1 MNASSHPS
9 AKEMAGRSTMLDP
22 LHRIVKEV
30 NAATDLNEV
39 LSIIVTQVK
48 QAIEVDVCSVYLTD
62 FEGRKHVLM
71 ATDGLRPEAV
81 GKVSLP
87 YHRGLIGLVCER
99 AEPVNL
105 ADAPSHSRYLFANE
119 TGEIQYKGFLGVPI
133 IQNRKVLG
141 VLVARQID
149 ARTFAD
155 SEVTFLFT
163 LAAQLAGAITHA
175 QATGQLITSEEA
187 APPRRFLQGR
197 PGSPGVAFGNA
208 VVVYPPADL
217 EAVPDKQVLDAA
229 EAEEE
234 FRTAVAAVVQ
244 DLMALEDR
252 FEDSLPAEDRA
263 LFDAWL
269 KMLGSDSLIGKTVRR
284 IHEGN
289 WAPGALRQTIEEH
302 AKVFDNMEDIYL
314 RERASDVRDL
324 GRRILMHLQQRE
336 ADEQVYPENTILVGE
351 EISAMQLAEVPKEKL
366 AGIVSARG
374 ASFSHVAILA
384 RAMDIP
390 AVMGLSNLPVSRMDG
405 RYMIMDGYLGRVYVS
420 PAPSVL
426 QEYQRL
432 ADEDRELSQ
441 ELEANKGLPC
451 ETTDGIAMP
460 LYINTG
466 LISELST
473 QCNDESAGVG
483 LYRTELP
490 FMVRDS
496 FPGESVQVA
505 NYRKVLKTFH
515 PRPVIIRTLD
525 IGGDKPLPYF
535 PLEEQN
541 PFLGWRGIRITLD
554 HPEIFLTQ
562 VRAMLRSAVGLGNL
576 RLLLPMI
583 SSVEQVDDALLLIRR
598 AHDELVEEGYEVS
611 MPAIGVMIEVPAAV
625 YQVEALARRVDF
637 LSVGTNDLTQYLL
650 AVDRNNGHV
659 ADLYD
664 DLHPAVLKALIQIVE
679 GAGRYQREVSV
690 CGEMA
695 GNPMSAVLLLGMGVD
710 SLSMNAG
717 SLLRVK
723 WVLRSFSSSRAR
735 ELLQAA
741 LRCERAVEVKS
752 LLDQAL
758 EDMGLGGLM
767 RAGR

>member
-1 MNASSHPS
+1 MTPAIPS
-9 AKEMAGRSTMLDP
+9 AESAGRWSMLDP

-30 NAATDLNEV
+30 NAASDLSEV
-39 LSIIVTQVK
+39 LRIIVTQVK
-48 QAIEVDVCSVYLTD
+48 QVIAVDVCSVYLTD
-62 FEGRKHVLM
+62 FERRKHVLM
-71 ATDGLRPEAV
+71 ATDGLRLEAV

-99 AEPVNL
+99 AEPVNV

-133 IQNRKVLG
+133 IQHRKVLG
-141 VLVARQID
+141 VLVVRQIEM
-149 ARTFAD
+149 RTFAD
-155 SEVTFLFT
+155 NEVTFLFT

-175 QATGQLITSEEA
+175 QATGQLVTEENA
-187 APPRRFLQGR
+187 PPPRRFLQGR
-197 PGSPGVAFGNA
+197 PGSPGVALGTV

-217 EAVPDKQVLDAA
+217 EAVPDKKALDPV
-229 EAEEE
+229 AEEE
-234 FRTAVAAVVQ
+234 AFRTAVAAVVQ
-244 DLMALEDR
+244 DLMALEAR

-263 LFDAWL
+263 LFEAWL
-269 KMLGSDSLIGKTVRR
+269 MMLGSDSLIDRTVYL
-284 IHEGN
+284 IKEGN

-324 GRRILMHLQQRE
+324 GRRILMHLQQRVI
-336 ADEQVYPENTILVGE
+336 DQVRYPEGAILVGE
-351 EISAMQLAEVPKEKL
+351 EVSAMQLAEVPKGHL

-390 AVMGLSNLPVSRMDG
+390 AVMGMSNLPVTRMEG
-405 RYMIMDGYLGRVYVS
+405 RFVILDGYMGRVYIS
-420 PAPSVL
+420 PAPSVV

-441 ELEANKGLPC
+441 ELEANKTLPC
-451 ETTDGIAMP
+451 ETTDGVTLP
-460 LYINTG
+460 LYLNTG
-466 LISELST
+466 LISEMNSHG
-473 QCNDESAGVG
+473 NDESAGVG

-496 FPGESVQVA
+496 FPGESVQVT
-505 NYRKVLKTFH
+505 NYRKVLKIFH

-535 PLEEQN
+535 PVEEQN
-541 PFLGWRGIRITLD
+541 PFLGWRGIRISLD

-562 VRAMLRSAVGLGNL
+562 VRAMLRAAIGLNNL

-583 SSVEQVDDALLLIRR
+583 SNVEEVDDAMVLISR
-598 AHDELVEEGYEVS
+598 AHDELVEEGFDVE
-611 MPAIGVMIEVPAAV
+611 MPKIGVMIEVPAAV
-625 YQVEALARRVDF
+625 YQVEALAKRVDF

-650 AVDRNNGHV
+650 AVDRNNSHV

-664 DLHPAVLKALIQIVE
+664 DLHPAVLKALIQIIE
-679 GAGRYQREVSV
+679 GASVYQREVSV

-695 GNPMSAVLLLGMGVD
+695 GNPATAVLLLGMGVD

-723 WVLRSFSSSRAR
+723 WVIRSISSSRAR

-741 LRCERAVEVKS
+741 LRCERATEVKA
-752 LLDQAL
+752 LLDKAL

>member
-1 MNASSHPS
+1 MEAVGHTS
-9 AKEMAGRSTMLDP
+9 MLDP

-30 NAATDLNEV
+30 NAASDLNEV
-39 LSIIVTQVK
+39 LQIIVTQVK
-48 QAIEVDVCSVYLTD
+48 REIGVDVCSVYLTD
-62 FEGRKHVLM
+62 FERRNHVLM
-71 ATDGLRPEAV
+71 ATDGLRTEAV

-105 ADAPSHSRYLFANE
+105 ADAQSHSRYLFANE

-133 IQNRKVLG
+133 IQHRKVLG
-141 VLVARQID
+141 VLVVRQIEM
-149 ARTFAD
+149 RTFAD
-155 SEVTFLFT
+155 NEVTFLFT
-163 LAAQLAGAITHA
+163 LAAQLAGAIIHA
-175 QATGQLITSEEA
+175 QVNGQLITTEDT
-187 APPRRFLQGR
+187 APPRRFLKGR
-197 PGSPGVAFGNA
+197 PGAPGVAFGTA
-208 VVVYPPADL
+208 LVVYPPADL
-217 EAVPDKQVLDAA
+217 DAVPDKKTLDPQG
-229 EAEEE
+229 EEE
-234 FRTAVAAVVQ
+234 AFRTAVAAVVQ

-269 KMLGSDSLIGKTVRR
+269 MMLGSDSLIGSTVRR
-284 IHEGN
+284 IFEGN

-302 AKVFDNMEDIYL
+302 AKVFDNMDDIYL

-324 GRRILMHLQQRE
+324 GRRILMHLQQGMT
-336 ADEQVYPENTILVGE
+336 EQTPYPEETILVGDE
-351 EISAMQLAEVPKEKL
+351 VSAMQLAEVPKGRL
-366 AGIVSARG
+366 AGIVSAHG

-384 RAMDIP
+384 RALGVP
-390 AVMGLSNLPVSRMDG
+390 AVMGMSNLPVTRMDG
-405 RYMIMDGYLGRVYVS
+405 RNIILDGYLGRVYVS

-432 ADEDRELSQ
+432 AEEDRELSQ
-441 ELEANKGLPC
+441 ELEANKALPC
-451 ETTDGIAMP
+451 ETTDGVIMP
-460 LYINTG
+460 LYLNTG
-466 LISELST
+466 LISEMSSHG
-473 QCNDESAGVG
+473 NDESAGIG

-505 NYRKVLKTFH
+505 NYRKVLKAFH

-535 PLEEQN
+535 PLQEQN
-541 PFLGWRGIRITLD
+541 PFLGWRGIRISLD

-562 VRAMLRSAVGLGNL
+562 VRAMLRAAIGLNNL
-576 RLLLPMI
+576 RLLMPMI
-583 SSVEQVDDALLLIRR
+583 SNVDEVDDALLLIRR
-598 AHDELVEEGYEVS
+598 AHDELVEEGYGVS
-611 MPAIGVMIEVPAAV
+611 MPGIGVMIEVPAAV

-650 AVDRNNGHV
+650 AVDRNNAHV
-659 ADLYD
+659 ADLYT
-664 DLHPAVLKALIQIVE
+664 DLHPAVLQALIQIVA
-679 GAGRYQREVSV
+679 GAKAYQREVSV

-695 GNPMSAVLLLGMGVD
+695 GNPATAVLLLGMGVD

-723 WVLRSFSSSRAR
+723 WVMRSISSSRAR

-741 LRCERAVEVKS
+741 LRCERAAEVKA
-752 LLDQAL
+752 LLNKAL

>member
-1 MNASSHPS
+1 
-9 AKEMAGRSTMLDP
+9 MLDP

-30 NAATDLNEV
+30 NAASDLNEV
-39 LSIIVTQVK
+39 LQIIVTQVK

-62 FEGRKHVLM
+62 FERHRHVLM
-71 ATDGLRPEAV
+71 ATDGLRSEAV

-99 AEPVNL
+99 AEPVNV
-105 ADAPSHSRYLFANE
+105 ADAPSHSRYLFTNE

-141 VLVARQID
+141 VLVVRQIEM
-149 ARTFAD
+149 RTFAD
-155 SEVTFLFT
+155 YEVTFLFT

-175 QATGQLITSEEA
+175 QATGQLVTAENT

-197 PGSPGVAFGNA
+197 PGSPGVAFGTV

-217 EAVPDKQVLDAA
+217 DAVPDKTTADPQADE
-229 EAEEE
+229 EA

-263 LFDAWL
+263 LFEAWL
-269 KMLGSDSLIGKTVRR
+269 MMLGGESLIGSTVNR
-284 IHEGN
+284 IHQGN
-289 WAPGALRQTIEEH
+289 WAPGALRMTIEEH

-324 GRRILMHLQQRE
+324 GRRILMHLQQRVS
-336 ADEQVYPENTILVGE
+336 DQVNYPENTILVGDE
-351 EISAMQLAEVPKEKL
+351 VSAMQLAEVPKERL

-390 AVMGLSNLPVSRMDG
+390 AVMGVTNLPVSRMDG
-405 RYMIMDGYLGRVYVS
+405 RYVILDGYVGRIYVS

-432 ADEDRELSQ
+432 AEEDRELSQ
-441 ELEANKGLPC
+441 ELEANKALPS
-451 ETTDGIAMP
+451 ETTDGVTVP
-460 LYINTG
+460 LYLNTG
-466 LISELST
+466 LISEMNT
-473 QCNDESAGVG
+473 HGTEESAGVG

-496 FPGESVQVA
+496 FPGESIQVT
-505 NYRKVLKTFH
+505 NYRKVLKIFH

-535 PLEEQN
+535 PLQEQN
-541 PFLGWRGIRITLD
+541 PFLGWRGIRVSLD

-562 VRAMLRSAVGLGNL
+562 VRAMLRAAIGLNNM

-583 SSVEQVDDALLLIRR
+583 SHVDEVDDALQLIQR
-598 AHDELVEEGYEVS
+598 AHDELTEEGFDVH
-611 MPAIGVMIEVPAAV
+611 MPEIGVMIEVPAAV

-659 ADLYD
+659 GDLYD
-664 DLHPAVLKALIQIVE
+664 DLHPAVLRALIQIVE
-679 GAGRYQREVSV
+679 GAKVYHREVSV

-695 GNPMSAVLLLGMGVD
+695 GNPATAALLLGMGVD

-723 WVLRSFSSSRAR
+723 WVIRSISSSRAR

-741 LRCERAVEVKS
+741 LRCERASEVKA
-752 LLDQAL
+752 LLVRAL
-758 EDMGLGGLM
+758 EDMGLGGLT